1 MSSGQRPR
9 TPEHFPRMKVR
20 GHRRRARRILLSG
33 ELDDVI
39 QQTVDYLNDMLF
51 SGLGLPIINFGAL
64 FTGEQ
69 RRDMVTAYRRNH
81 TTRKEE
87 RSNAT

>member
-20 GHRRRARRILLSG
+20 GHHRRFRRMLISG
-33 ELDDVI
+33 EFDAVI
-39 QQTVDYLNDMLF
+39 QQTVDRMNELLLHINGLPPLDF
-51 SGLGLPIINFGAL
+51 SGIFPS
-64 FTGEQ
+64 
-69 RRDMVTAYRRNH
+69 RRP
-81 TTRKEE
+81 RKEE